1 MTMTYVIIFC
11 VFLASTMFACI
22 IADARNIRQECE
34 RMRREHD
41 LELRKLNADFE
52 DKRWQLYIRYGKIL

>member
-1 MTMTYVIIFC
+1 MMNYAIIFC
-11 VFLASTMFACI
+11 VFLASTMLACI
-22 IADARNIRQECE
+22 IADAKNIRLECD

-41 LELRKLNADFE
+41 MEIRKLNADFE